1 MKAIRRSRFVAG
13 SFSFGVALLG
23 TGAGAQSTPTN
34 LRVGTVASDSF
45 AGAYFAREMGF
56 FEKAGLA
63 VDVQTF
69 PNGSAVSSAIAGN
82 ALDVGAATPIT
93 LANAVAHD
101 VPFVMIAAGGLSTA
115 KDPNTLLV
123 VAQSSPVRSARDL
136 IGKTVAVTGVRALA
150 DALLNVWLTKNG
162 VDAANVSRIE
172 MPGGPMAA
180 AIERGTVAAAL
191 INEPARSLALK
202 SGNFRILGDPTSAI
216 APQILSAAWFT
227 TAAYVQQNGE
237 PVKRF
242 QRAIAAAQRWANTH
256 HDESAAILATYVK
269 GNVDVIRGMVRCEFA
284 DQLRVAD
291 IQPELDVAFKFGII
305 PRSVNAS
312 DLIAKVS

>member
-1 MKAIRRSRFVAG
+1 MKTMQRSRFIAG
-13 SFSFGVALLG
+13 SFGVGVALFAN
-23 TGAGAQSTPTN
+23 GARAQTTLAK

-45 AGAYFAREMGF
+45 AGAYFAQEMGF
-56 FEKAGLA
+56 FEKASLA

-69 PNGSAVSSAIAGN
+69 PNGSAISSAIAGN
-82 ALDVGAATPIT
+82 ALDIGAATPIT

-123 VAQSSPVRSARDL
+123 VAQNSPIRSAKDL

-150 DALLNVWLTKNG
+150 DALLNVWFTKNG
-162 VDAANVSRIE
+162 VDPTKVSRVE

-227 TAAYVQQNGE
+227 TPSYVQQNGDN
-237 PVKRF
+237 VKRF
-242 QRAIAAAQRWANTH
+242 QSAIAAAQRWANAH

-291 IQPELDVAFKFGII
+291 IQPELDVAFRFGII
-305 PRSVNAS
+305 PKSVKAG

>member
-1 MKAIRRSRFVAG
+1 MRTIHRSQFLAG
-13 SFSFGVALLG
+13 SFGLGAALLG
-23 TGAGAQSTPTN
+23 TGVGAQSTLAK
-34 LRVGTVASDSF
+34 LRVGTVGSDSF
-45 AGAYFAREMGF
+45 AGAYFAQDMRF
-56 FEKAGLA
+56 FEKVDLA

-82 ALDVGAATPIT
+82 ALDIGAATPIT

-101 VPFVMIAAGGLSTA
+101 VPFVMIAPGGLSTA

-123 VAQSSPVRSARDL
+123 VTQNSPARSARDL

-150 DALLNVWLTKNG
+150 DALLNVWLTKQG
-162 VDAANVSRIE
+162 VDATKVLRVE

-180 AIERGTVAAAL
+180 ALERGTVAAAL

-202 SGNFRILGDPTSAI
+202 SGNFRVLGDPTSAI

-227 TAAYVQQNGE
+227 TAAYAQQNADL
-237 PVKRF
+237 VKRF
-242 QRAIAAAQRWANTH
+242 QSAMATAQHWANSH

-284 DQLRVAD
+284 DQLRETD
-291 IQPELDVAFKFGII
+291 IQPELDVAYKFGII
-305 PRSVNAS
+305 SKPVKARDFA
-312 DLIAKVS
+312 AKIS

>member
-1 MKAIRRSRFVAG
+1 MRIVRRSQFIAG
-13 SFSFGVALLG
+13 TLGVGASLLG
-23 TGAGAQSTPTN
+23 RSARAQSSLPK

-45 AGAYFAREMGF
+45 AGAYFAQDLGY

-123 VAQSSPVRSARDL
+123 VARNSPIHSANDL
-136 IGKTVAVTGVRALA
+136 VGKTVAVTGVRALA

-162 VDAANVSRIE
+162 VDATKVSRVE

-180 AIERGTVAAAL
+180 AIDRGTVAAAL

-202 SGNFRILGDPTSAI
+202 SGNYRILGDPTSAI

-227 TAAYVQQNGE
+227 TAAYVRGNGDL
-237 PVKRF
+237 VKRF
-242 QRAIAAAQRWANTH
+242 QSAIAAAQHWANTH

-284 DQLRVAD
+284 EQLRIAD
-291 IQPELDVAFKFGII
+291 IQPELNVAFKFGII
-305 PRSVNAS
+305 PRSVNAG
-312 DLIAKVS
+312 DLMAKVS